1 MLSSHDSEQAFQNF
15 ENTAFFEGLEE
26 AKSGSNEEE
35 KDEKEQ
41 YIAGKCAEKKA
52 RDPETPALSASGPPS
67 AVVATARASSTKG
80 GSFAESVQ
88 KTGDGFQ
95 INAQKPAMGYP
106 KMPLKLN
113 LTFLINFN

>member
-88 KTGDGFQ
+88 KTGDGFHQ
-95 INAQKPAMGYP
+95 NASKTGDGLP
-106 KMPLKLN
+106 KNASKVE
-113 LTFLINFN
+113 FNVFNQF